1 MVAVPAF
8 LTLITI
14 PLTFSI
20 ANGLTFGVTS
30 FAVLRLLCGQA
41 SRKDWM
47 LFLLAALFILRFIY
61 MAKT

>member
-20 ANGLTFGVTS
+20 ANGLAFGITS
-30 FAVLRLLCGQA
+30 FAILRLLRGQA
-41 SRKDWM
+41 TRQDWM
-47 LFLLAALFILRFIY
+47 LFILAALFILRFIY
-61 MAKT
+61 MAKN